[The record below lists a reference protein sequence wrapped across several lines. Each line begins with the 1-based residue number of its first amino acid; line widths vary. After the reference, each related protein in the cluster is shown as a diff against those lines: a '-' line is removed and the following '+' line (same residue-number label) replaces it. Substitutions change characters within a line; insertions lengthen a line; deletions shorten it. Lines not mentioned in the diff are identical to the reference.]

1 MSPCSMSF
9 PSRGWRCALPALAAA
24 LALAGCDPAP
34 TADTDP
40 HLQPVPEVA
49 RGGNA
54 FQVRV
59 TLSDAARAAVG
70 ETGEAV
76 VVSADYFG
84 YPSVSA
90 QQRQLPGTSEPW
102 LQLAS
107 HQVAADGEGVAE
119 FAEVALDPEALQ
131 MVEEGRPH
139 LRVEVYSQAGGEAVV
154 VAIDGDDNL
163 LDCGTYQGT
172 LAAAARDGV
181 DIDCKLIAE

>member
-1 MSPCSMSF
+1 MPIRSMPCR
-9 PSRGWRCALPALAAA
+9 SRQWSSILLATAAA

-59 TLSDAARAAVG
+59 TLSEAAQAAVG
-70 ETGEAV
+70 GSGEVV

-102 LQLAS
+102 LQLATR
-107 HQVAADGEGVAE
+107 QVEIDGGGVAE
-119 FAEVALDPEALQ
+119 FAEIALDQETLQ
-131 MVEEGRPH
+131 MVEDGRPH
-139 LRVEVYSQAGGEAVV
+139 LRVDVYSQAGGGAAVV
-154 VAIDGDDNL
+154 AVDEEDSL

-172 LAAAARDGV
+172 LTAATRDGI

>member
-1 MSPCSMSF
+1 MPIRFMPCR
-9 PSRGWRCALPALAAA
+9 SRQWSSILLATAAA
-24 LALAGCDPAP
+24 LALAGCAPAP
-34 TADTDP
+34 TAETDP

-59 TLSDAARAAVG
+59 TLSEAAQAAMDG
-70 ETGEAV
+70 SGEAV

-90 QQRQLPGTSEPW
+90 RQLATR
-102 LQLAS
+102 
-107 HQVAADGEGVAE
+107 QVEIDGGGVAE
-119 FAEVALDPEALQ
+119 FAEIALDQETLQ
-131 MVEEGRPH
+131 MVEDGRPH
-139 LRVEVYSQAGGEAVV
+139 LRVDVYSQAGGGAVV
-154 VAIDGDDNL
+154 VAVVEEDSL

-172 LAAAARDGV
+172 LAAATRDGI